1 MKIKEDLDGKERP
14 GLLYGVLTKDK
25 IITDD
30 PFMTKISDLNCVHP
44 SQVRQIPLKASSYR
58 GEMVTTKLH
67 LREESTVSFAY
78 ESGLE
83 RDLYIC
89 LDHDYYCYDLQPQ
102 PAEVIWTDKEGKE
115 RKAYPDC
122 WAAFITGKQIL
133 FQVKPFEKLQELESD
148 DIWQQ
153 QINAINKFCQEKGW
167 ELKIVDERHIRTPR
181 LTNIIQL
188 RGAAQH
194 PPKTSLIEQVKEAL
208 PYLYRKGVKIM
219 FSDLVKQVK
228 ERSTIPD
235 ESIRYILEY
244 LLYYQLLTFDWS
256 QLFTKKTLISLNFAR
271 EFLAEPFYKII
282 PVSSN
287 NSNQVAQPIQIDF
300 DLSTLSPEQKR
311 VADERYEAI
320 KPLIEKLDRNSADI
334 NKRAEEFGK
343 DRATLY
349 RWIESYEKEYWRGLV
364 PKDFKKGNNQKRFR
378 DEVEQIIQK
387 EIDNY
392 FKTLPSISASWGN
405 IKGECKKIG
414 SPVPSFKTISNRIR
428 NMPAKERLG
437 KQGGFI
443 RCEISQHVMGELPV
457 GMRPLDFIQMDH
469 ELMDIE
475 LVDPVYR
482 KPAGRPYLTAAI
494 DTNSRMVYGYFLS
507 FDHPSNLSVTRT
519 LLTGIL
525 PKGEL
530 LEKFGI
536 DAIYPVHGLPK
547 RVQVDNSREFRSKHL
562 EQFCMSYSIDLE
574 FRPVRR
580 PDKGGY
586 IERFF
591 GTINRRIRDDS
602 LAGYAP
608 PLKDRP
614 SNYDPIKNAEKGGM
628 TILEFEKWL
637 LTYLV
642 KDYHLNTHDKLEK
655 SHLEQ
660 YQSGIIGFGQALG
673 TQPAVP
679 ADLEKLKFDILP
691 ISKWHRVNSYGIQ
704 WLENRYNSGDLAN
717 IRKKSQGKLKKIQ
730 FRFDPAD
737 IRQVWV
743 YYERCYYPVSI
754 KSGNLGQFVFNNPD
768 SPISLSE
775 VKKITQIMKENRKPI
790 TPFTVESA
798 IEERRKLVEEAA
810 VNTRSARKEI
820 EKRKKQPVIPARQN
834 EFNEDEILKDIDCE
848 DDFLPPLPVESM
860 KAQASSTEKDDDDIL
875 PPPQKILPRMKK
887 GKGW

>member
-1 MKIKEDLDGKERP
+1 MKITSDIDEKERP
-14 GLLYGVLTKDK
+14 SLLFGALTEDK
-25 IITDD
+25 ILIAD
-30 PFMTKISDLNCVHP
+30 PLTVKNPDLSYTRP
-44 SQVRQIPLKASSYR
+44 SQMRQIPLKASSYR
-58 GEMVTTKLH
+58 GEIVTTKFH
-67 LREESTVSFAY
+67 LREESIVSFSY

-83 RDLYIC
+83 RDLYTC

-102 PAEVIWTDKEGKE
+102 PAEILWTDNDAKV

-122 WAAFITGKQIL
+122 WAVFITGKQIL

-153 QINAINKFCQEKGW
+153 EIKAVNKYCQDKGW

-181 LTNIIQL
+181 LTNITLL
-188 RGAAQH
+188 RGTALH
-194 PPKTSLIEQVKEAL
+194 PPKASLVEQIKEVL
-208 PYLYRKGVKIM
+208 SPIYRKGIGIA
-219 FSDLVKQVK
+219 FSDLGKKVR
-228 ERSTIPD
+228 ERVDIPD
-235 ESIRYILEY
+235 ATIQYVLEY
-244 LLYYQLLTFDWS
+244 LLYYQLLSFDWN
-256 QLFTKKTLISLNFAR
+256 QLFTKESLIFFNFDLELR
-271 EFLAEPFYKII
+271 AEPFYELA
-282 PVSSN
+282 PVIQK
-287 NSNQVAQPIQIDF
+287 NSFADAQPVKVDM
-300 DLSTLSPEQKR
+300 DLSRLSHDQIQEADEHLEAVKPLLEKRDRTKADVQKR
-311 VADERYEAI
+311 AKEI
-320 KPLIEKLDRNSADI
+320 
-334 NKRAEEFGK
+334 GK
-343 DRATLY
+343 GYVTLY
-349 RWIESYEKEYWRGLV
+349 LWMKAFEKEGWWGLV
-364 PKDFKKGNNQKRFR
+364 PKDFMKGNNQKRFR
-378 DEVEQIIQK
+378 DDVEQIIQK

-392 FKTLPSISASWGN
+392 FKTLPSISASWVN

-414 SPVPSFKTISNRIR
+414 SPAPSFKTISNRIR

-507 FDHPSNLSVTRT
+507 FDHPGSLSVTRT

-530 LEKFGI
+530 LEKFGV

-591 GTINRRIRDDS
+591 GTINRRIRDDG

-637 LTYLV
+637 
-642 KDYHLNTHDKLEK
+642 
-655 SHLEQ
+655 
-660 YQSGIIGFGQALG
+660 
-673 TQPAVP
+673 
-679 ADLEKLKFDILP
+679 FDI
-691 ISKWHRVNSYGIQ
+691 SC
-704 WLENRYNSGDLAN
+704 
-717 IRKKSQGKLKKIQ
+717 
-730 FRFDPAD
+730 
-737 IRQVWV
+737 
-743 YYERCYYPVSI
+743 ER
-754 KSGNLGQFVFNNPD
+754 
-768 SPISLSE
+768 LSSE
-775 VKKITQIMKENRKPI
+775 Y
-790 TPFTVESA
+790 
-798 IEERRKLVEEAA
+798 
-810 VNTRSARKEI
+810 TR
-820 EKRKKQPVIPARQN
+820 
-834 EFNEDEILKDIDCE
+834 
-848 DDFLPPLPVESM
+848 
-860 KAQASSTEKDDDDIL
+860 
-875 PPPQKILPRMKK
+875 
-887 GKGW
+887 